1 MNNYTVAVLVPC
13 YNEEAAIADV
23 VSGFRQALPDADIYV
38 FDNNSTDKTVETARR
53 AGAIIRH
60 EHRQGKGHVV
70 QKMFASVEAD
80 IYVLVDGDATYH
92 APSCPEMIAKL
103 LDEDLD
109 MVVGK
114 RIHSKASAYRKGHVL
129 GNMLFTRTIQRLFGN
144 SISDLLSGYR
154 VFSRRF
160 VKSYPCF
167 TKGFEIETDMTVHA
181 LHLNLPVAEVETPY
195 HPRPENSSSKLNT
208 YRDGLKIL
216 YKILSLFLYEKPK
229 IFMGLVSAFLLL
241 LAITLAIPLIATW
254 LETGLVP
261 RFPTAILCSSLVI
274 LALGGFAMG
283 FMLEA
288 VQKTRKAA
296 TYLAYLAQR
305 GNPGR

>member
-1 MNNYTVAVLVPC
+1 MDTYKVAVLIPC
-13 YNEEAAIADV
+13 YNEAISITDV
-23 VSGFRQALPDADIYV
+23 VGGFRQALPDADIYV
-38 FDNNSTDKTVETARR
+38 FDNNSTDDTVERARQ
-53 AGAIIRH
+53 AGAIVRY
-60 EHRQGKGHVV
+60 ESRQGKGHVV

-92 APSCPEMIAKL
+92 APACPGMIRKL

-114 RIHSKASAYRKGHVL
+114 RLHSDTDAYRRGHVF
-129 GNMLFTRTIQRLFGN
+129 GNLLFTRTIQGIFGN
-144 SISDLLSGYR
+144 TISDLLSGYR

-167 TKGFEIETDMTVHA
+167 SKGFEVETDMTVHA
-181 LHLNLPVAEVETPY
+181 LHLNLPIGELETPY
-195 HPRPENSSSKLNT
+195 HPRPDNSASKLNT

-229 IFMGLVSAFLLL
+229 IFMGLISFFLIL
-241 LAITLAIPLIATW
+241 LAVLLAAPLVGTW
-254 LETGLVP
+254 METGLVP
-261 RFPTAILCSSLVI
+261 RLPTAILCSSLAL
-274 LALGGFAMG
+274 LALGALAMG
-283 FMLEA
+283 VLLEA
-288 VQKTRKAA
+288 VQKSRKAA

-305 GNPGR
+305 GTPHV